1 MPRLM
6 MVVML
11 VLALTACNPK
21 DRRPG
26 TWLSGDLVET
36 PISDWSFTEGYQEVF
51 IETHPWYGI
60 PFSVTVVM
68 ATVNGNIYSPSIYSE
83 PAVFPGNKYWNQV
96 VADNPAVFVQIGDN
110 LYPRRARLVAEAAEF
125 EAAFEAL
132 AVKYPFWRNAKDN
145 PEKRPAFVLIC
156 MDEVI

>member
-51 IETHPWYGI
+51 I
-60 PFSVTVVM
+60 
-68 ATVNGNIYSPSIYSE
+68 
-83 PAVFPGNKYWNQV
+83 
-96 VADNPAVFVQIGDN
+96 
-110 LYPRRARLVAEAAEF
+110 
-125 EAAFEAL
+125 
-132 AVKYPFWRNAKDN
+132 
-145 PEKRPAFVLIC
+145 
-156 MDEVI
+156 